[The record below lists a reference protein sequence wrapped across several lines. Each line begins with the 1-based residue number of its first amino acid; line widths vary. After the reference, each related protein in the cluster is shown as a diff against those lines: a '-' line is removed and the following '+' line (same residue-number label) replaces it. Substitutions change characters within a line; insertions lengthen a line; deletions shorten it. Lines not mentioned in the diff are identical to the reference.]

1 MNVKLLC
8 EKSFSD
14 DDEKIVDKFAEFQE
28 SLIEAD
34 VETLNEILLENFE
47 FSQIPGKFQTKDEF
61 ILQIS
66 DGAYDFSS
74 CEIMDPTILFDDGN
88 NASLIAKVRLTAKV
102 NGRELRWISNTV
114 ASFEKIDENWHLSK
128 WDS

>member
-1 MNVKLLC
+1 
-8 EKSFSD
+8 
-14 DDEKIVDKFAEFQE
+14 
-28 SLIEAD
+28 
-34 VETLNEILLENFE
+34 
-47 FSQIPGKFQTKDEF
+47 
-61 ILQIS
+61 
-66 DGAYDFSS
+66 
-74 CEIMDPTILFDDGN
+74 MDPTILFDEGN